1 MEGEGRERVW
11 VHVRLGE
18 GYNFACDLLFLQ
30 FCAFLGSCLVPF
42 AYLTVLEL
50 SKSLPAALLTAFILI
65 FGRSSCYSKIVQVN
79 YSQNLISGL
88 SCVT

>member
-1 MEGEGRERVW
+1 MWKMKEGKGYGCMFTLGRVTNLF
-11 VHVRLGE
+11 H
-18 GYNFACDLLFLQ
+18 DHLFLQ

-65 FGRSSCYSKIVQVN
+65 FGRYSCYSKTEQVN
-79 YSQNLISGL
+79 WEYLG
-88 SCVT
+88 

>member
-1 MEGEGRERVW
+1 MKEGKGCGCF
-11 VHVRLGE
+11 GE
-18 GYNFACDLLFLQ
+18 GYNFSRDLLFLQ

-65 FGRSSCYSKIVQVN
+65 FGRCSCYSKIEQVN
-79 YSQNLISGL
+79 CSENLISGL

>member
-1 MEGEGRERVW
+1 MKEGKGCVCL
-11 VHVRLGE
+11 HLGE
-18 GYNFACDLLFLQ
+18 GYNSSHYLLFLQ

-65 FGRSSCYSKIVQVN
+65 FGRCSYYSKVE
-79 YSQNLISGL
+79 
-88 SCVT
+88 